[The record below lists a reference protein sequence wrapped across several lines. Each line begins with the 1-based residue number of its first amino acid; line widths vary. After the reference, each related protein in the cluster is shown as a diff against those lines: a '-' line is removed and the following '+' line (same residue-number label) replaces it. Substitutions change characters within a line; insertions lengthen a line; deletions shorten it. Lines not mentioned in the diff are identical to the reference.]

1 MYAVIDV
8 ETTGFHAGRHD
19 RIAEVAVVHLDA
31 DGQVTGEWCSLV
43 NPDRDLGPQHVHGIS
58 AADVRQA
65 PSFSR
70 LAGQVAG
77 LLRGRVLVAHN
88 LSFDARFLTAEYL
101 RLGISAPIYADEG
114 LCTMRLASH
123 FLPGARR
130 SLQHCRTAAGLAPH
144 QAHSALHDAHAAAE
158 LLGYYLKVAGS
169 PAPWIEE
176 IAAAARLPW
185 PAIQVEPVAPVRRRA
200 VGAQEG
206 HFLSRLVDRL
216 PRLHEPQGDAY
227 LDLLDH
233 VLQDRYISAGEADT
247 LVDAAKELGLAR
259 ADVEYLHRVYLAGLA
274 AVALEDGV
282 LTPAEQRDL
291 VQVAQLLGLSRAD
304 VDDALAAART
314 RIPRQRRPRDAMRLH
329 AGDVVVFTG
338 DMRVRRE
345 DLKEQARVAGLVPRD
360 GVTKKTRILV
370 AADPDSMSGK
380 AKQAQRYGIPIV
392 PLPVYQQLLA
402 ELWVT
407 QLTAGRRP
415 AAIQ

>member
-8 ETTGFHAGRHD
+8 ETTGLYAGRND
-19 RIAEVAVVHLDA
+19 RIAEVAVVHVDA

-58 AADVRQA
+58 AADVRRA
-65 PSFSR
+65 PLFAR
-70 LAGQVAG
+70 LAGQVAE

-88 LSFDARFLTAEYL
+88 LPFDARFLTAEYL
-101 RLGISAPIYADEG
+101 RLGVSVPIHADEG

-130 SLQHCRTAAGLAPH
+130 GLQHCRAAAGLSPH
-144 QAHSALHDAHAAAE
+144 RAHSALHDAHAAAE
-158 LLGYYLKVAGS
+158 LFGFYLKMAGS
-169 PAPWIEE
+169 PAPWTEE
-176 IAAAARLPW
+176 ITAAARLPW
-185 PAIQVEPVAPVRRRA
+185 PAIPVEPVAPVRRRA
-200 VGAQEG
+200 VGLQEG

-227 LDLLDH
+227 LDLLDQA
-233 VLQDRYISAGEADT
+233 LLDRYISAGEVDA
-247 LVDAAKELGLAR
+247 LVDAARELGLAR
-259 ADVEYLHRVYLAGLA
+259 ADIEYLHRVYLAGLA

-304 VDDALAAART
+304 VDHALAAART
-314 RIPRQRRPRDAMRLH
+314 RIPGQRRPRDAMRLH
-329 AGDVVVFTG
+329 AGDIVVFTG
-338 DMRVRRE
+338 DMRVSRE
-345 DLKEQARVAGLVPRD
+345 TLKEQARVAGLVPRD

-402 ELWVT
+402 
-407 QLTAGRRP
+407 QLP
-415 AAIQ
+415 

>member
-8 ETTGFHAGRHD
+8 ETTGLYAGRND
-19 RIAEVAVVHLDA
+19 RIAEVAVVHVDA

-65 PSFSR
+65 PPFAR
-70 LAGQVAG
+70 LAGQVAE

-101 RLGISAPIYADEG
+101 RLGISAPIHADEG

-130 SLQHCRTAAGLAPH
+130 SLQHCRTAAGLSPH
-144 QAHSALHDAHAAAE
+144 RAHSALHDAHAAAE
-158 LLGYYLKVAGS
+158 LLGYYLKMAGT
-169 PAPWIEE
+169 PAPWTEE

-185 PAIQVEPVAPVRRRA
+185 PAIPVEPVAPVLRRA
-200 VGAQEG
+200 VGLQEG

-227 LDLLDH
+227 LDLLDQA
-233 VLQDRYISAGEADT
+233 LLDRYISAGEVDA
-247 LVDAAKELGLAR
+247 LVDAARELGLAR

-304 VDDALAAART
+304 VDHALAAART
-314 RIPRQRRPRDAMRLH
+314 RIPGQRRPRDAMRLH
-329 AGDVVVFTG
+329 AGDIVVFTG
-338 DMRVRRE
+338 DMRVSRE
-345 DLKEQARVAGLVPRD
+345 TLKEQARVAGLVPRD

-402 ELWVT
+402 
-407 QLTAGRRP
+407 QLP
-415 AAIQ
+415 